1 MDLSTKLRVAGIVQE
16 SYVDGP
22 GIRMAVFVQGCN
34 HCCSGCQNPHTWDY
48 NSGTDIKIG
57 KIIDDFISNPLLN
70 GITFTGGEPMD
81 KCDVLYQIA
90 HVIKLFEK
98 SVWCYTGYTYEELI
112 ERAKNDLNLYSFLRN
127 IDVLVDGPFIL
138 DKKDLNLTF
147 RGSSNQRI
155 IDVQESLKANKV
167 ILWKS

>member
-1 MDLSTKLRVAGIVQE
+1 MDFSTKLRVAGIVQE

-48 NSGTDIKIG
+48 DSGYDVSIE
-57 KIIDDFISNPLLN
+57 KIINDFSSNPLLN
-70 GITFTGGEPMD
+70 GITFTGGEPID
-81 KCDVLYQIA
+81 KAYILCEIA
-90 HVIKLFEK
+90 DIVKNKFNK
-98 SVWCYTGYTYEELI
+98 SVWCYTGYTFEELMLV
-112 ERAKNDLNLYSFLRN
+112 KNNTLSNFLNN
-127 IDVLVDGPFIL
+127 IDVLVDGPFVL
-138 DKKDLNLTF
+138 DKRDLNLLF